1 MRAAELR
8 DRVVAVT
15 EEDALVELRRALAL
29 RALNGRNLR
38 HRVCELV
45 EEEPPKRPLVPGVAG
60 EERAL
65 DGLREVDEPE
75 DRPVEVREVRR
86 EALAL
91 LAGEGLDRNCH
102 ACHRGQR
109 TAHPTTGLGRDVRLV
124 VSQLAARLLPRGH
137 GPGVVSRVLRRAVH
151 DGRAEHD
158 RLPAAVRGSVQAL
171 GRAGAGRVRVRT
183 EASRTP
189 FARA

>member
-1 MRAAELR
+1 RRLLEIGGEPRALQDLREDVRRPLARDVRAAELR

-91 LAGEGLDRNCH
+91 LAGEGLDR
-102 ACHRGQR
+102 
-109 TAHPTTGLGRDVRLV
+109 
-124 VSQLAARLLPRGH
+124 
-137 GPGVVSRVLRRAVH
+137 
-151 DGRAEHD
+151 
-158 RLPAAVRGSVQAL
+158 
-171 GRAGAGRVRVRT
+171 
-183 EASRTP
+183 
-189 FARA
+189 